1 MWMVRLCV
9 EGLDRFL
16 GHDKYGWHTCSRA
29 KALQF
34 KTEAE
39 AEAAKAS
46 ASKEFPKA
54 KFEVVAC

>member
-9 EGLDRFL
+9 EGIDRYL
-16 GHDKYGWHTCSRA
+16 GHDEYGWHTCPRE
-29 KALQF
+29 KAIKF
-34 KTEAE
+34 NTEAE
-39 AEAAKAS
+39 AEAAKDS

>member
-9 EGLDRFL
+9 EGIDRYL
-16 GHDKYGWHTCSRA
+16 GHDEYGWHTCARE
-29 KALQF
+29 KAWRF
-34 KTEAE
+34 NTEAE

-54 KFEVVAC
+54 KFEVVAS